1 MNKMTKGTLAT
12 GVGIALLLGGGG
24 TLAVWNTAAEAT
36 GGSITNG
43 NLALSAGAGAWT
55 NAKGTTIT
63 LGKYKAV
70 PGDVLTFSQPVTVA
84 LDGDLMKA
92 NLTVTDK
99 LASSASYLSVG
110 PTTLTGATGAVTNEA
125 LTKDSSGAY
134 TAKVSVTFK
143 TETDGTTGTTAVN
156 DLGKIGFKLE
166 QLAPGA

>member
-24 TLAVWNTAAEAT
+24 TLAVWNTAAEANAGT
-36 GGSITNG
+36 IANG
-43 NLALSAGAGAWT
+43 NLALSAGTGIWT

-70 PGDVLTFSQPVTVA
+70 PGEVLTFSQPVTVA
-84 LDGDLMKA
+84 LEGDLMKA

-99 LASSASYLSVG
+99 LASSASYLTVG
-110 PTTLTGATGAVTNEA
+110 PTTLSGAQGPITDEA
-125 LTKDSSGAY
+125 LTKDSSGTY
-134 TAKVSVTFK
+134 TAKVNVTFK
-143 TETDGTTGTTAVN
+143 AETDGTTGVN
-156 DLGKIGFKLE
+156 ATNELGKIGFKLA